1 MKTIEEAAK
10 EYAHCIWESW
20 KEDYPSDY
28 ECHKSQS
35 VRDFK
40 AGVAFAQRWIDVKDE
55 LPKHLKTV
63 LVKNTSSASHLTGY
77 YDTDT
82 GKWRAWGYGEIKKET
97 VTHWRP
103 IELE

>member
-1 MKTIEEAAK
+1 MKTIEAAK

-35 VRDFK
+35 AHDFK

-55 LPKHLKTV
+55 LPKQGQDCLF
-63 LVKNTSSASHLTGY
+63 KNENCIYIGY
-77 YDTDT
+77 YDYAVIRSFD
-82 GKWRAWGYGEIKKET
+82 KEIVRKNF
-97 VTHWRP
+97 THWRL
-103 IELE
+103 IEYE